1 MPVIGFLNT
10 ASPGAYTARVRAF
23 HQGLSETGYAEGRN
37 VAIAYRW
44 AEAQSERL
52 PGLAADLVAQR
63 VAVITV
69 ANIAAALAAK
79 AVTDAI
85 PIVFSISVDPVE
97 VGLVASL
104 NRPGGNITGA
114 TTLSAELGPKRLELL
129 HEVIPTASKVAFLV
143 NPTAPIAESLTRDMQ
158 EGAAPLGCSSTSC
171 TRAPNTILIPIFA
184 TLSAVK
190 AGALVISVD
199 PFFNTWSERLAQLAS
214 RYAVPAIYSYPEF
227 TAAGGLMSYG
237 GSFTEA
243 YRLAGVYTGR
253 ILNGEKPADLPVQQA
268 TKVELIINLKTARA
282 LVRRG
287 VAVIASPISQPTT
300 LAAKAATATIPIV
313 FGVGLDPVKI
323 GLVASLARPGGNATG
338 INFFASEVV
347 TKRLGLLHDLV
358 PKAVR
363 IAVLVNPANVS
374 STETSPR

>member
-1 MPVIGFLNT
+1 MLHGFHAATVGCSRVQELGAVNPYAVHDHSQPACQGHDRLFHPTAPGDLHRPGFEPGPFLRPQHALSCFVEHDPHT

-44 AEAQSERL
+44 AEGQSERL

-63 VAVITV
+63 VAVITG

-79 AVTDAI
+79 AVTDTI
-85 PIVFSISVDPVE
+85 PIVFSISVDPVD

-114 TTLSAELGPKRLELL
+114 TTLSAELGSKRLELM

-158 EGAAPLGCSSTSC
+158 EGARTLGLQLHILHASTERDFD
-171 TRAPNTILIPIFA
+171 TIFA
-184 TLSAVK
+184 TLSAVT
-190 AGALVISVD
+190 ASALVISAD

-214 RYAVPAIYSYPEF
+214 RYAVPAIYSYREF
-227 TAAGGLMSYG
+227 AAAGGLMSYG

-253 ILNGEKPADLPVQQA
+253 ILNGERPADLPVQQA
-268 TKVELIINLKTARA
+268 TKVELTINLKTARA
-282 LVRRG
+282 LGITFPLSLLGR
-287 VAVIASPISQPTT
+287 ADEVI
-300 LAAKAATATIPIV
+300 
-313 FGVGLDPVKI
+313 
-323 GLVASLARPGGNATG
+323 
-338 INFFASEVV
+338 E
-347 TKRLGLLHDLV
+347 
-358 PKAVR
+358 
-363 IAVLVNPANVS
+363 
-374 STETSPR
+374 